1 MGNPDFDIVVVGAGA
16 AGLMAA
22 IQAGR
27 GARTRGAKSG
37 EAGGIPPRILV
48 LDGARSPGAKILVAG
63 GGRCNVTHCEVSAA
77 DFAGASRNSI
87 AKVLREL
94 PVAETID
101 FFRGIGV
108 ELKREP
114 TGKLFPITDQAR
126 TVLDALLRAAREA
139 GVQLLYPRRVKAISP
154 AAQGF
159 TLSGEWGELAA
170 RRVILAAGGQ
180 ALPKSGS
187 DGSGYSL
194 ARALGHTTTATIFPS
209 LVPLLVPE
217 EHWLPAVQGIA
228 VPARIEIR
236 AGSGKRLAS
245 FRGDLLCT
253 HFGLSGPVVL
263 DASRHFLAARQ
274 GDPQTRFVVAF
285 LPDATVEG
293 LTLELANLAR
303 RSLGRW
309 LAEKLPDR
317 LADALLR
324 SAGLDPAANALR
336 LKKEERQALLRALL
350 EHEIP
355 VTGDR
360 GFVHAEATAGGIPLD
375 QIRLETL
382 ESRLCSGLHLCGE
395 ILDVDGRIGGFNFQW
410 AWASG
415 TVAGRSAIARLAAV
429 ADGATAAH
437 GAGRTPN

>member
-1 MGNPDFDIVVVGAGA
+1 MPRPTIDLAVIGGGA

-27 GARTRGAKSG
+27 RSPGA
-37 EAGGIPPRILV
+37 RILV

-63 GGRCNVTHCEVSAA
+63 GGRCNVTHFEVEAA
-77 DFAGASRNSI
+77 DFAGSSRNSI

-94 PVAETID
+94 PVAATIE

-108 ELKREP
+108 VVKREP
-114 TGKLFPITDQAR
+114 TGKLFPVTDQAR
-126 TVLDALLRAAREA
+126 TVLEALLRAAREA
-139 GVQLLYPRRVKAISP
+139 GVQLLYPRRVTTIAP
-154 AAQGF
+154 GAEGF
-159 TLSGEWGELAA
+159 VVAGDWGEVAA

-187 DGSGYSL
+187 DGSGFAL

-209 LVPLLVPE
+209 LVPLVVAAG
-217 EHWLPAVQGIA
+217 HWLPGVQGIA
-228 VPARIEIR
+228 VPARLEIR
-236 AGSGKRLAS
+236 AGSGKRLAT

-274 GDPQTRFVVAF
+274 ADPQARFVVAF
-285 LPDATVEG
+285 LPDADPG
-293 LTLELANLAR
+293 NLAAELANLGR

-317 LADALLR
+317 LADALLA

-336 LKKEERQALLRALL
+336 LKKEERLALLRALT
-350 EHEIP
+350 EQEIP
-355 VTGDR
+355 IVGDR

-375 QIRLETL
+375 QVRLETM
-382 ESRLCSGLHLCGE
+382 ESRLCPGLHLCGE

-415 TVAGRSAIARLAAV
+415 TVAGREAA
-429 ADGATAAH
+429 AAL
-437 GAGRTPN
+437 RTSP

>member
-1 MGNPDFDIVVVGAGA
+1 MALDDRVDVAIVGAGA

-22 IQAGR
+22 IQA
-27 GARTRGAKSG
+27 ARTAPGL
-37 EAGGIPPRILV
+37 RILL
-48 LDGARSPGAKILVAG
+48 LDGARAPGAKILVAG
-63 GGRCNVTHCEVSAA
+63 GGRCNVTHFEVAA
-77 DFAGASRNSI
+77 TDFAGSSRNAI

-94 PVAETID
+94 PVAATIE
-101 FFRGIGV
+101 FFREIGV
-108 ELKREP
+108 VLKREP
-114 TGKLFPITDQAR
+114 TGKLFPVTDQAR

-139 GVQLLYPRRVKAISP
+139 GARLLYPRKVTAIRR
-154 AAQGF
+154 ADVGF
-159 TLSGEWGELAA
+159 VLAGEWGEVAA

-187 DGSGYSL
+187 DGSGFAL
-194 ARALGHTTTATIFPS
+194 ARSLGHTTTATIFPS
-209 LVPLLVPE
+209 LVPLVVAND
-217 EHWLPAVQGIA
+217 HWLPAVQGIA

-274 GDPQTRFVVAF
+274 AEPKARFEVAF
-285 LPDATVEG
+285 LPDATAEDLGV
-293 LTLELANLAR
+293 ELANLGR

-317 LADALLR
+317 LADALLT
-324 SAGLDPAANALR
+324 SAGLNPAANALR

-355 VTGDR
+355 IAGDR
-360 GFVHAEATAGGIPLD
+360 GFTYAEATAGGVPLD
-375 QIRLETL
+375 QIRPESM
-382 ESRLCSGLHLCGE
+382 ESRLCPGLHLCGE

-415 TVAGRSAIARLAAV
+415 TVAGR
-429 ADGATAAH
+429 GATAALA
-437 GAGRTPN
+437 GAVHPPARDMQKSSA

>member
-1 MGNPDFDIVVVGAGA
+1 MTEAVDLAIVGAGA

-27 GARTRGAKSG
+27 SAPGK
-37 EAGGIPPRILV
+37 RILL
-48 LDGARSPGAKILVAG
+48 LDGARSLGAKILVAG
-63 GGRCNVTHCEVSAA
+63 GGRCNVTHYEVSAD
-77 DFAGASRNSI
+77 DFAGSSRNSI

-94 PVAETID
+94 PVPATGD
-101 FFRGIGV
+101 FFRGLGV

-114 TGKLFPITDQAR
+114 TGKLFPATDQAR
-126 TVLDALLRAAREA
+126 TVLEALLRATREA
-139 GVQLLYPRRVKAISP
+139 GVKLLYPRRVTAIRR
-154 AAQGF
+154 AGAGF
-159 TLSGEWGELAA
+159 VLTGEWGEVTA

-187 DGSGYSL
+187 DGSGYAL
-194 ARALGHTTTATIFPS
+194 ARALGNTTTATIFPA
-209 LVPLLVPE
+209 LVPLIVPDD
-217 EHWLPAVQGIA
+217 HWLRTVQGIA
-228 VPARIEIR
+228 VPARIEVR
-236 AGSGKRLAS
+236 AGTGKRLAA

-263 DASRHFLAARQ
+263 DASRHYLAARQ
-274 GDPQTRFVVAF
+274 TDRQARFVVAF
-285 LPDATVEG
+285 LPDATAEG
-293 LTLELANLAR
+293 LTGELANLAR

-317 LADALLR
+317 LADALLA

-355 VTGDR
+355 ITGDR

-375 QIRLETL
+375 QVRLETM
-382 ESRLCSGLHLCGE
+382 ESRLCPGLHLCGE
-395 ILDVDGRIGGFNFQW
+395 LLDVDGRIGGFNFQW

-415 TVAGRSAIARLAAV
+415 TVAGRGAA
-429 ADGATAAH
+429 AALGA
-437 GAGRTPN
+437 PV

>member
-1 MGNPDFDIVVVGAGA
+1 MSEPTTDLAVIGGGA

-27 GARTRGAKSG
+27 TALARQGMGLARADSPL
-37 EAGGIPPRILV
+37 EILV
-48 LDGARSPGAKILVAG
+48 LDGARAPGAKILVAG
-63 GGRCNVTHCEVSAA
+63 GGRCNVTHFEVAA
-77 DFAGASRNSI
+77 DDFAGSSRHAI

-94 PVAETID
+94 PVPATIE
-101 FFRGIGV
+101 FFREIGV
-108 ELKREP
+108 VLKREP
-114 TGKLFPITDQAR
+114 TGKLFPVTDQAR

-139 GVQLLYPRRVKAISP
+139 GVRLLYPRRVTTIARSP
-154 AAQGF
+154 EGF
-159 TLSGEWGELAA
+159 RLAGDWGEVAA

-187 DGSGYSL
+187 DGSGYGL

-209 LVPLLVPE
+209 LVPLVVATD
-217 EHWLPAVQGIA
+217 HWLPAVQGIA
-228 VPARIEIR
+228 VPARIEVR

-274 GDPQTRFVVAF
+274 AEPKARFVVAF
-285 LPDATVEG
+285 LPDATAEELVV
-293 LTLELANLAR
+293 ELANLGR

-317 LADALLR
+317 LADALLT

-336 LKKEERQALLRALL
+336 LKREERQALLRALL
-350 EHEIP
+350 EQEIP
-355 VTGDR
+355 VVGDR
-360 GFVHAEATAGGIPLD
+360 GFVHAEATAGGVPLD
-375 QIRLETL
+375 QLRLETM
-382 ESRLCSGLHLCGE
+382 ESRLCPGLHLCGE

-415 TVAGRSAIARLAAV
+415 TVAGRAA
-429 ADGATAAH
+429 AAALHAT
-437 GAGRTPN
+437 P